1 MKDVFI
7 HVGLQKT
14 GTTALQNSVFANMK
28 DVQYF
33 HYMDWYTKVKPD
45 VDILFSNEDLSGFPI
60 GHRLNRYSILDNI
73 KQAFPTAKIIVGFR
87 DLDSWQ
93 KSLYIE
99 TVRQGYTHSFSS
111 YKDSF
116 NPLYLDNEMYEDTL
130 RKYFSDVF
138 VYQFEELKKDF
149 DEVVKDICDFL
160 NKDIPEY
167 DNKKINISL
176 NSSQA
181 KGLRLINCFCKSW
194 LNPNGLLPGKIP
206 HRLIGRIGP

>member
-1 MKDVFI
+1 MKNDVFI

-14 GTTALQNSVFANMK
+14 GTTALQNVFANMK
-28 DVQYF
+28 DIQYF
-33 HYMDWYTKVKPD
+33 HYMDWYTTAKPD

-73 KQAFPTAKIIVGFR
+73 KHVFPTAKIIVGFR

-93 KSLYIE
+93 KSLYNE
-99 TVRQGYTHSFSS
+99 AVRQGYTHSFFC

-130 RKYFSDVF
+130 RKSFSDVF
-138 VYQFEELKKDF
+138 VYQFEDLKKDF
-149 DEVVKDICDFL
+149 DGVVKDICEFL

-167 DNKKINISL
+167 DNKNVNISL
-176 NSSQA
+176 NSLQV

-194 LNPNGLLPGKIP
+194 LNPNGLIP
-206 HRLIGRIGP
+206 HAILLRIIGWVRS